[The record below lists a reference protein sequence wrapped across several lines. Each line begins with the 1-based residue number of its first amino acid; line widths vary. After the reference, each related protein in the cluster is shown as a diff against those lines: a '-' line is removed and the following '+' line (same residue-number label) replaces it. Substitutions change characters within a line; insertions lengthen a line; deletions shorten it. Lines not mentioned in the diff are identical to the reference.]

1 MSSQFYIFPILLGL
15 LFNSPPTHAQNK
27 NSSEVTMQQH
37 NHASAPNTLLRPI
50 NPTHATIPNVSQAI
64 IVEQG
69 QPMYLSGHV
78 PITENGDILQAVLN
92 SNCTWFFKILKKH
105 YIKRM

>member
-1 MSSQFYIFPILLGL
+1 MSSQFYIFAILLGL
-15 LFNSPPTHAQNK
+15 LFNSPITHAQNK
-27 NSSEVTMQQH
+27 NSSEVTMQRH
-37 NHASAPNTLLRPI
+37 HVSTSNTLLRPI